1 VSLASDTLILADGV
15 LVTTS
20 LALSVK
26 FGLADLLGLG
36 LVDSFDQHVLVLV
49 RVTLSTEV
57 QAVVHVLVNF
67 LLVTVLAKQ
76 TAENASSAHPQ
87 DVTGHAS
94 VGSTSAFT
102 SAVVAALSL
111 GLMDRKT
118 ARAGVHGGLATHDQA
133 ILVELSNVLAYC
145 Q

>member
-1 VSLASDTLILADGV
+1 MSFASNTLILADGV

-20 LALSVK
+20 LTLSVE
-26 FGLADLLGLG
+26 FSLTDLLGLG
-36 LVDSFDQHVLVLV
+36 LVDGFDQHVLVLV
-49 RVTLSTEV
+49 RVTLGREV

-87 DVTGHAS
+87 DSTGHAS

-111 GLMDRKT
+111 SLMDCET
-118 ARAGVHGGLATHDQA
+118 PRAGVHGGLATNDQT
-133 ILVELSNVLAYC
+133 ILVELSNVLAYY